1 VLRGCACLKI
11 EGRSY
16 RPALQP
22 IYNGRWD
29 VGSGDSK
36 WLLEVGLSGI
46 VFNRGSAIEL
56 GRKYGQNA
64 IVIGGKKGCLPNF

>member
-1 VLRGCACLKI
+1 M
-11 EGRSY
+11 
-16 RPALQP
+16 
-22 IYNGRWD
+22 D

-36 WLLEVGLSGI
+36 WLLEAGLSGI

-64 IVIGGKKGCLPNF
+64 IVIGEKGMPAELLITLSD